1 MRGGGGQGSRLS
13 YLSLADHED
22 VRIMID
28 AVLRPPLPQ
37 AREELRVSAVA
48 DESVDKYSIVVL
60 WDWVRGRVKSR
71 VGLRV
76 RG

>member
-1 MRGGGGQGSRLS
+1 
-13 YLSLADHED
+13 
-22 VRIMID
+22 MID

-37 AREELRVSAVA
+37 AREELHVSAVA
-48 DESVDKYSIVVL
+48 DESVDKDSIVVL